1 MKCTNL
7 TLTPSENE
15 TETSQY
21 FLRGQQTLITI
32 PNKNFPRKEDYRLMN
47 RNKNPK
53 QNINKFNPVI

>member
-1 MKCTNL
+1 MR
-7 TLTPSENE
+7 E